1 MGTSQL
7 KKLRASLKENGLI
20 GQQSQKRK
28 RQSNSYKNK
37 KEKDNNLQAIRDAF
51 NPFASKL
58 NRQKVDVIGKK
69 QEVGRPGLKK
79 QEEEEARRAAFE
91 AENAKHNRVG
101 GIVDR
106 RFGENNPGL
115 SFEEKM
121 QERFTKEHQRKISK
135 SSLFNL
141 DDDEQL
147 YEGGLGN
154 GLSFQDD
161 FDAGD
166 LGLEDD
172 EDGNAA
178 YLARKAKRDAL
189 DAADG
194 DMEAA
199 LSAEE
204 PERKKSKAE
213 VMKEVIAKSKFHKF
227 ERQQAKEEDL
237 QIIDEL
243 DDEDVIRELMGE
255 LSKVESS
262 STRNREQQKDDGA
275 YEQAMREMAFDKRS
289 QPSDRT
295 LTDEEKAKAEKEKQQ
310 RLNQERLERMNGETE
325 GDGVEDIDFDDDFVA
340 SEDENEAAAFGF
352 KINASGSESEGDD
365 STGPASEDE
374 ESEEEE
380 ETGRPKA
387 VVKVAIDCPTTLA
400 DMKTQLSKQELSEQY
415 STIIQITK
423 AYAPN
428 KAQGNKELLA
438 KFYVA
443 LIDYIC
449 WMAGTK
455 ANTIAK
461 DRGAFEKII
470 GHLKSAAEQHVV
482 DISVH
487 FRKCLSKLSVDDNV
501 SDIRGSQLFLF
512 TLIGLLYST
521 SDHYHLVSTEAELF
535 IGSFC
540 MRNNFNS
547 ERDLFTG
554 LYLCENY
561 LSYQRHSQRYSPEVI
576 YFLLNA
582 LVALFGSAEGDVDLP
597 AGIYVSPDISG
608 KLELSSKEFKKISDD
623 LTPAFSVYATPGSEN
638 KLERAP
644 LASFTL
650 KILVKACKL
659 CKELS
664 AYYEI
669 VAPFVSLLEKVK
681 DRKPSSE
688 FVSKTYETLKKQAG
702 FSLVEKK
709 PLTMQSHRP
718 IAIKTVAPKFDENYS
733 LDRKS
738 YNDAP
743 EIAERRKLQAELKK
757 EKKAAMRDIRKDSRF
772 VAREKL
778 QRKITQDSAYHAN
791 LARLERSIQTE
802 EGAEKNKYEREK
814 KKKR

>member
-37 KEKDNNLQAIRDAF
+37 KEKDNNIQAIRDAF

-79 QEEEEARRAAFE
+79 QAEEEGRRAVFE
-91 AENAKHNRVG
+91 AEQAKHNRVG

-121 QERFTKEHQRKISK
+121 QERFTKEHQRKVSK

-147 YEGGLGN
+147 YEDGLGS

-189 DAADG
+189 DAGDDVEADNV
-194 DMEAA
+194 
-199 LSAEE
+199 AEE

-213 VMKEVIAKSKFHKF
+213 VMKEVIAKSKLHKF

-243 DDEDVIRELMGE
+243 DDEDAIRELMGE
-255 LSKVESS
+255 LSKVENS
-262 STRNREQQKDDGA
+262 STREEKKDDGS

-295 LTDEEKAKAEKEKQQ
+295 LTEEEKAKAEKEKQQ

-325 GDGVEDIDFDDDFVA
+325 GDGVEDIDFEDDFVA

-352 KINASGSESEGDD
+352 KIDASGSESE
-365 STGPASEDE
+365 SEDSSTKDDE
-374 ESEEEE
+374 DEGSEEEGE
-380 ETGRPKA
+380 SGRPKA
-387 VVKVAIDCPTTLA
+387 SVKLAFDCPTTLV
-400 DMKTQLSKQELSEQY
+400 DMKTQLSKQELPEQY
-415 STIIQITK
+415 STIIKITK

-455 ANTIAK
+455 ADVIAK
-461 DRGAFEKII
+461 DSGAFEKII
-470 GHLKSAAEQHVV
+470 SNLKSAADQHVV

-487 FRKCLSKLSVDDNV
+487 FRECLSKLSVDDSI
-501 SDIRGSQLFLF
+501 SDIRGSQLFMF
-512 TLIGLLYST
+512 TLVGILYST
-521 SDHYHLVSTEAELF
+521 SDHYHLISTEAELF
-535 IGSFC
+535 ITSFC
-540 MRNNFNS
+540 MRNTFNS
-547 ERDLFTG
+547 ERELFTG

-561 LSYQRHSQRYSPEVI
+561 LSYQRHSKRYSPEVI

-582 LVALFGSAEGDVDLP
+582 LVALFGPAQGDVNLP

-608 KLELSSKEFKKISDD
+608 KLELSSKEYKKISDK
-623 LTPAFSVYATPGSEN
+623 LTPAFSIYAASGSAN

-650 KILVKACKL
+650 KTLIKACNL

-669 VAPFVSLLEKVK
+669 VAPFVSLLEEVK
-681 DRKPSSE
+681 DTKPKSE
-688 FVSKTYETLKKQAG
+688 FISKTYEMLKKQAG
-702 FSLVEKK
+702 FSLAEKK

-814 KKKR
+814 KKRR